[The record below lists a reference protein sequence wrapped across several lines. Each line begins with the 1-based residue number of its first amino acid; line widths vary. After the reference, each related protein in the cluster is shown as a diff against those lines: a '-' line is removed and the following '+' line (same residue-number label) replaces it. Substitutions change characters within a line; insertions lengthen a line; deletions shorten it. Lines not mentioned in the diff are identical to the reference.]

1 MGPGRGSTGSG
12 PSHCPSPVPQGS
24 SYVQT
29 SGIMAHTYIRTIIL
43 NDMDIPLR
51 RLLGLSGWGYAHF
64 NAGVNFALTEFYEV
78 GVGSVTNLTVR
89 TMLGSATFVAKTWA
103 KREGGEKSM
112 SNQQAMQE
120 LTD

>member
-51 RLLGLSGWGYAHF
+51 RLLGLSGWGYADF
-64 NAGVNFALTEFYEV
+64 NAGVNFALTEFSEV
-78 GVGSVTNLTVR
+78 RYRRLLISPLYTLR
-89 TMLGSATFVAKTWA
+89 HLGSSSLVL
-103 KREGGEKSM
+103 SP
-112 SNQQAMQE
+112 
-120 LTD
+120 

>member
-29 SGIMAHTYIRTIIL
+29 NGIMAHTYIRTIIL

-51 RLLGLSGWGYAHF
+51 RLLGLSGWGYADF
-64 NAGVNFALTEFYEV
+64 NAGVNFAFTEFSEV
-78 GVGSVTNLTVR
+78 RCFLGALAHIHSPQTGVCCVHYVVSRCRVK
-89 TMLGSATFVAKTWA
+89 A
-103 KREGGEKSM
+103 
-112 SNQQAMQE
+112 
-120 LTD
+120 